1 MAAVERLEEMGGAAA
16 DLGFLGYLRPLR
28 GMGAIYLP
36 RYPLK
41 FGGCSIESGKFFG
54 GDG

>member
-1 MAAVERLEEMGGAAA
+1 MAAVERLEEMGGVAA
-16 DLGFLGYLRPLR
+16 DLGFLEYLRPLR
-28 GMGAIYLP
+28 GMGAVYLP